1 MCHELWS
8 TSVIFFFKV
17 SIGCVLF
24 CFFAEWVHS
33 PPHSCSLWEY
43 QCSHVA
49 VKSGC
54 CCGLHCK
61 GKCGVSYALFASS
74 PLGNTFGT
82 EVWEA
87 HPTLKGLDL
96 AELLLLPSGVK
107 GLSLGCWTQ
116 PELETSPLK
125 TSVFIKRSCYFHG
138 SSLAK
143 GGLGSSDTNASTRGC
158 NIWQEWCVPA
168 EFSSP
173 CSCFQWTS
181 GVVGNKA
188 SVPSLHAREPGDS

>member
-87 HPTLKGLDL
+87 HPTLRGLTWLSCCCYHLVWRGFPWAAEPNLNSRLHLWKLLFSSKG
-96 AELLLLPSGVK
+96 AAI
-107 GLSLGCWTQ
+107 
-116 PELETSPLK
+116 
-125 TSVFIKRSCYFHG
+125 FM
-138 SSLAK
+138 
-143 GGLGSSDTNASTRGC
+143 
-158 NIWQEWCVPA
+158 VPA
-168 EFSSP
+168 LQKVGWDPVTQMLPPVAVTYGRSDVSLLNSPHHAVASSEH
-173 CSCFQWTS
+173 Q
-181 GVVGNKA
+181 V
-188 SVPSLHAREPGDS
+188 